1 MDKTI
6 IIIVPS
12 ESAAYE
18 VFKALGA
25 LDDEGSIELYS
36 AAVVGKAADGSV
48 AVKDSSHRH
57 GPWGTAL
64 GISTGAL
71 IGLIGGPAGAAVGA
85 AFGGAAGLGGDLAYS
100 GLQSD
105 FVSDASSMLTPG
117 AFAVCA
123 SIWEDWTEPVDAAV
137 RPLQGV
143 VLRQATEDLVVAQ
156 IRAEMSSLDEEMVH
170 LQSEI
175 ARASDETKAKL
186 VAKREEL
193 RAKQKAERDRLAQR
207 AGHMQATW
215 EAKIASIKQKAQS
228 AKAEA
233 KARHEQ
239 HVEKLGRF
247 AALQRR
253 SFYELFS

>member
-6 IIIVPS
+6 IIIIPN
-12 ESAAYE
+12 ELAAYE
-18 VFKALGA
+18 VVKALGA

-36 AAVVGKAADGSV
+36 AAVVNKDADGIV
-48 AVKDSSHRH
+48 DVKDTRHRH

-64 GISTGAL
+64 GLSTGAL
-71 IGLIGGPAGAAVGA
+71 IGLIAGPVGAAVGA
-85 AFGGAAGLGGDLAYS
+85 AVGGAAGLSGDLAYS
-100 GLQSD
+100 GFQSD
-105 FVSDASSMLTPG
+105 FVNDASSRLTPG
-117 AFAVCA
+117 SFAVFA

-137 RPLQGV
+137 RPFQGL
-143 VLRQATEDLVVAQ
+143 VLRQATEDLVVTQ
-156 IRAEMSSLDEEMVH
+156 IQAEVKSLDEEMAH

-175 ARASDETKAKL
+175 ARASDDTKARL
-186 VAKREEL
+186 IAKREEL
-193 RAKQKAERDRLAQR
+193 RAKQKAQRDQLAQR
-207 AGHMQATW
+207 AGQMQASL
-215 EAKIASIKQKAQS
+215 EAKIASIRQKAQS